1 MQECS
6 ECNCARDAFT
16 HDMPNKVC
24 FNGSRLD
31 RPGDS
36 PDIHAPRGYR
46 ERPSTIPGAI
56 VWVRDMPVDTG
67 TPVLPDGCM
76 DLLWINGKLS
86 VAGPDTHAYHPPAG
100 VSARIAGIRFP
111 PGAAP
116 ALLGVP
122 ADELRDSRPDLADLW
137 SLPENRR
144 AAQLFDSASSPG
156 AGLEAIAH
164 WRASSSDPADP
175 ILTRI
180 VTELRSGTTTVAALA
195 ADLELGPRR
204 LHRLSQAGFGYGPK
218 TLARILR
225 MQRALAMARAGIPPA
240 EVAARTGYADQPHFS
255 REIRDFAGVP
265 LSELL
270 RG

>member
-1 MQECS
+1 MS
-6 ECNCARDAFT
+6 
-16 HDMPNKVC
+16 
-24 FNGSRLD
+24 
-31 RPGDS
+31 
-36 PDIHAPRGYR
+36 
-46 ERPSTIPGAI
+46 
-56 VWVRDMPVDTG
+56 VDTAM
-67 TPVLPDGCM
+67 PVLPDGCM

-86 VAGPDTHAYHPPAG
+86 VAGPDTHAYHPPADLP
-100 VSARIAGIRFP
+100 ARIAGIRFP

-122 ADELRDSRPDLADLW
+122 ADELRDGRPDLADLW
-137 SLPENRR
+137 SVPDTRNALRLVE
-144 AAQLFDSASSPG
+144 SASSPT

-164 WRASSSDPADP
+164 RRAADTDPVDP

-180 VTELRSGTTTVAALA
+180 VTELQSGTTTVGALA
-195 ADLELGPRR
+195 AGLGLGPRR
-204 LHRLSQAGFGYGPK
+204 LHRLSLTAFGYGPK

-225 MQRALAMARAGIPPA
+225 MQRALALARTGVPPA
-240 EVAARTGYADQPHFS
+240 EVAARTGYADQPHLS

>member
-1 MQECS
+1 M
-6 ECNCARDAFT
+6 
-16 HDMPNKVC
+16 
-24 FNGSRLD
+24 
-31 RPGDS
+31 
-36 PDIHAPRGYR
+36 
-46 ERPSTIPGAI
+46 PGAS
-56 VWVRDMPVDTG
+56 VWILDMSVDTG

-100 VSARIAGIRFP
+100 FPARIAGIRFP

-116 ALLGVP
+116 ALLGIP
-122 ADELRDSRPDLADLW
+122 ADELRNSRPGLADLW
-137 SLPENRR
+137 SRSESRH
-144 AAQLFDSASSPG
+144 ATQLFESASFPTR
-156 AGLEAIAH
+156 GLEAIAQ
-164 WRASSSDPADP
+164 WRASSTDPADP

-180 VTELRSGTTTVAALA
+180 VTELQSGTTTVAALA

-204 LHRLSQAGFGYGPK
+204 LHRLSLAAFGYGPK

-225 MQRALAMARAGIPPA
+225 MQRALALARAGIPPA

-255 REIRDFAGVP
+255 REIRDFAGIP